1 MSNHKLISLA
11 GELIIGMKIYFYF
24 YGFEL
29 KEYITTK
36 LVAKIEIITRGVY
49 TMLTHINEKKKHFPL
64 QSGYLNIGS
73 LKSSLNNTVF

>member
-1 MSNHKLISLA
+1 MQLNNIIVFMSGDLTGLC
-11 GELIIGMKIYFYF
+11 L
-24 YGFEL
+24 
-29 KEYITTK
+29 YITTK